1 MKSNPAWRDARSMLA
16 VRLDGI
22 GDLLMTTPAL
32 RALKDARAGR
42 SLTLL
47 VSPAG
52 ATVAR
57 ALPFIDDVIVFRA
70 PWMKSAETGA
80 VSPDATIALG
90 TALRARGFDAAVI
103 FTVCTQSA
111 LPAATLL
118 FEAAIPVRAAYA
130 RENPYALLTDWR
142 AEPDRELAYGMR
154 HEVERQIDLVT
165 SLGISVHDRA
175 LQFPDSAAAR
185 RAMLRHARACG
196 LDTRRRWLVVHP
208 GATASSRRY
217 PVHRFSE
224 AVRLLAAKDRWQI
237 AIAGDEADK
246 ATARALATNAEGVVD
261 LAGRLDLA
269 ELAALLEAADA
280 VVCNNSSPAHLAAA
294 VGTPVVDLYALTN
307 PQHTP
312 WGVAHRVLSRDV
324 ECRWCLKSVCPH
336 GHQRC
341 LADVA
346 PSAIVAA
353 VEALLPPVAQRH
365 RRLPGSFVEA
375 RLAP

>member
-1 MKSNPAWRDARSMLA
+1 
-16 VRLDGI
+16 
-22 GDLLMTTPAL
+22 
-32 RALKDARAGR
+32 
-42 SLTLL
+42 
-47 VSPAG
+47 
-52 ATVAR
+52 
-57 ALPFIDDVIVFRA
+57 
-70 PWMKSAETGA
+70 
-80 VSPDATIALG
+80 
-90 TALRARGFDAAVI
+90 VI

-118 FEAAIPVRAAYA
+118 FEAAIPLRAAYA

-154 HEVERQIDLVT
+154 HEVERQIDLVA
-165 SLGISVHDRA
+165 SLGIAVHDRA
-175 LQFPDSAAAR
+175 LQFPVSAAAR

-336 GHQRC
+336 GHPRC

-346 PSAIVAA
+346 PSAIVASGETA
-353 VEALLPPVAQRH
+353 PVSADFIHGARKTMTSSTNGNARATVAPAGDTSNVNERPARASLSARSAGVVI
-365 RRLPGSFVEA
+365 RRSPMPSSRTASIERASLHAGFDFISS
-375 RLAP
+375 